1 MDIFMLERWSPY
13 VIGVLI
19 GLLNIGSLLVSKK
32 PLGAST
38 SYMKFG
44 GIIYNFFNKEKV
56 ENNAYYQ
63 KTELEL
69 DRGIMLVIGIILGAF
84 VSALL
89 SGSFNI
95 AVVPNMWARE
105 ISTSSVLRLFVAVA
119 GGIFL
124 GIGAR
129 WADGCTSGH
138 GISGTSLLSVISW
151 VASIA
156 FFVGGIAVAF
166 LIYGIE
172 G

>member
-1 MDIFMLERWSPY
+1 MDFLMLERWSPY

-38 SYMKFG
+38 SYMKVG
-44 GIIYNFFNKEKV
+44 GIIYGFFNKEKV
-56 ENNAYYQ
+56 EKNAYYQ
-63 KTELEL
+63 KYELAF
-69 DRGIMLVIGIILGAF
+69 DRGIVLVFGIILGAF
-84 VSALL
+84 ISALL

-95 AVVPNMWARE
+95 AVIPDMWARE
-105 ISTSSVLRLFVAVA
+105 ISTSTALRISAAVA

-124 GIGAR
+124 GIGSR
-129 WADGCTSGH
+129 WANGCTSGH

>member
-1 MDIFMLERWSPY
+1 MDFLTLERWSPY

-19 GLLNIGSLLVSKK
+19 GLLNVGALLVSRK

-38 SYMKFG
+38 SYMKLG
-44 GIIYNFFNKEKV
+44 GIIYGFFNREKV

-63 KTELEL
+63 KNELAL

-105 ISTSSVLRLFVAVA
+105 ISDSAVLRLFAAIA

-124 GIGAR
+124 GIGSR

-156 FFVGGIAVAF
+156 FFIGGIAVAF
-166 LIYGIE
+166 LIYGIK